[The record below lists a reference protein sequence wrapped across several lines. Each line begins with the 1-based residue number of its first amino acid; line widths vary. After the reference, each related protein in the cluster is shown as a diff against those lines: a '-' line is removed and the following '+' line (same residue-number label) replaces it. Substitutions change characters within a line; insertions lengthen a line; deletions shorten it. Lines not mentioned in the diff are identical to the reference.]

1 LLEKNRWSL
10 NSTKDSREQI
20 LGADMAHAA
29 LMHMHRCVCVCVCIQ
44 VLYIYRHEAV
54 LKKQNKT
61 EIIALFS
68 CAHKQTHTHTYKAEL
83 NESIWGFHSVTL

>member
-1 LLEKNRWSL
+1 MVFKFNKGLKGT
-10 NSTKDSREQI
+10 NSGCRHGPCSFN
-20 LGADMAHAA
+20 AHAP
-29 LMHMHRCVCVCVCIQ
+29 LCVCVCVYTS
-44 VLYIYRHEAV
+44 LYIYRHEAV
-54 LKKQNKT
+54 LKKNKT